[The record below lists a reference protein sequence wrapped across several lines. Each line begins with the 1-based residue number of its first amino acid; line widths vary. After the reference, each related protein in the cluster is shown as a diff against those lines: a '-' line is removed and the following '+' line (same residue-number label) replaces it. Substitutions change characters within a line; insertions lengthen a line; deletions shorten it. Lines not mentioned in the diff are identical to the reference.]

1 LRPKKAKELI
11 PKVAVELDIPEQL
24 VKDVTDF
31 YWQEIRKSLSGLKH
45 SRVHL
50 TNLGDFTIKHWKLDD
65 KIEMLEKFKENFK
78 QKGLQE
84 IVTRFRTDESLF
96 DLKAVK
102 KTMEGENQRKEFIKL
117 HKKVAN
123 VSKAKHNT
131 NLESKRTNTRRGSK

>member
-1 LRPKKAKELI
+1 MRPKKAKELI
-11 PKVAVELDIPEQL
+11 PKVAVELNIPEQL
-24 VKDVTDF
+24 VKDITDF

-45 SRVHL
+45 NRVHL

-96 DLKAVK
+96 DLKAMK
-102 KTMEGENQRKEFIKL
+102 KLIEQEEERKDFIKL
-117 HKKVAN
+117 HK
-123 VSKAKHNT
+123 SQT
-131 NLESKRTNTRRGSK
+131 NESKREHNKDVEIQGSDS